1 MANKSGKINL
11 DITSILFALLE
22 NLASIDFDLKFFFD
36 EIQKKQKKTFTFK
49 EAYKKS
55 CNICY
60 SWMTNTFSK
69 LARKQDQNDR

>member
-1 MANKSGKINL
+1 MTFTQNFNISY
-11 DITSILFALLE
+11 FE
-22 NLASIDFDLKFFFD
+22 
-36 EIQKKQKKTFTFK
+36 QKRTFTFK

-69 LARKQDQNDR
+69 LARKQDQKDQ